1 MSKSTS
7 LLRKLLLLDVLQG
20 LLITLK
26 YYFSRKV
33 TIQYPE
39 KIQESPE
46 RFKGLIRLYRSEAGE
61 PLCIACLACQRACP
75 TDCFDIEGERREGTK
90 RLWPKRFDWK
100 LDRCTSCGLCVEVC
114 PVDAIRHSDIFRQTT
129 LTRGPLLFHHDEMY
143 ITGEELQKYLCA
155 GCLP

>member
-1 MSKSTS
+1 MKSRT
-7 LLRKLLLLDVLQG
+7 LLRKFFLLDVLQG

-39 KIQESPE
+39 EVQAAPE
-46 RFKGLIRLYRSEAGE
+46 RFKGLLRLYRDDAGE

-75 TDCFDIEGERREGTK
+75 THCFDIEGERREGTR

-114 PVDAIRHSDIFRQTT
+114 PTDAIRHSDIFRLTT
-129 LTRGPLLFHHDEMY
+129 LTREPLLFHHDDMY
-143 ITGEELQKYLCA
+143 ITGEELQKYLCE

>member
-1 MSKSTS
+1 MKSRA
-7 LLRKLLLLDVLQG
+7 LLRKLLLLDILQG

-39 KIQESPE
+39 ELQATPE
-46 RFKGLIRLYRSEAGE
+46 RFKGLLRLYRNEAGE

-75 TDCFDIEGERREGTK
+75 THCFDIESERREGTK

-114 PVDAIRHSDIFRQTT
+114 PTDAIRHSDIFRQTT
-129 LTRGPLLFHHDEMY
+129 LTRGPLLFHHEEMY
-143 ITGEELQKYLCA
+143 ITGEELQKYLCE